1 MNKNINVEEKFILVK
16 KAYDNAYAVYSN
28 FQVGAVVVL
37 KNGEYVI
44 GSNVENASY
53 GLANC
58 AERSA
63 LFAAYSLGYRKDDIL
78 ELVVTA
84 NTTGPVSPC
93 GACRQVISEL
103 MNADALVTMTNLKGD
118 IKTVKVVE
126 LLPFS
131 FNEGDLHAE

>member
-1 MNKNINVEEKFILVK
+1 MEEKFRLAKI
-16 KAYDNAYAVYSN
+16 AYDNAYAKYSN

-37 KNGEYVI
+37 KNEKYVI

-63 LFAAYSLGYRKDDIL
+63 LFAAYSQGYRKDDIL
-78 ELVVTA
+78 ELVVIA
-84 NTTGPVSPC
+84 NTDKPVSPC

-103 MNADALVTMTNLKGD
+103 MNQDAIVTMTNLKGD
-118 IKTVKVVE
+118 VKTVAVKE
-126 LLPFS
+126 LLPFV
-131 FNEGDLHAE
+131 FTEGDLNV

>member
-1 MNKNINVEEKFILVK
+1 MEEKFRLAKI
-16 KAYDNAYAVYSN
+16 AYDNAYAKYSN

-37 KNGEYVI
+37 KNEKYVI

-63 LFAAYSLGYRKDDIL
+63 LFAAYSQGYRKDDIL
-78 ELVVTA
+78 ELVVIA
-84 NTTGPVSPC
+84 NTDKPVSPC

-103 MNADALVTMTNLKGD
+103 MNQDAIVTMTNLKGD
-118 IKTVKVVE
+118 IKTVAVKE
-126 LLPFS
+126 LLPFV
-131 FNEGDLHAE
+131 FTEGDLNV

>member
-1 MNKNINVEEKFILVK
+1 MIMPTL
-16 KAYDNAYAVYSN
+16 N

-37 KNGEYVI
+37 KNGEYVM

-63 LFAAYSLGYRKDDIL
+63 LFAAYSLGYRKNDIL
-78 ELVVTA
+78 ELVVIADTS
-84 NTTGPVSPC
+84 GPVSPC
-93 GACRQVISEL
+93 GACRQVIAEL
-103 MNADALVTMTNLKGD
+103 MNADALVTMTNLKGVV
-118 IKTVKVVE
+118 KTVKVAE